1 MGAMLLVYLSATA
14 PVANAL
20 LRPLET
26 RYASFG
32 DLPQP
37 SAHYVVVLGSGYAP
51 RHGVAV
57 TGALEGDGLTRI
69 TEGLRILRLA
79 PGPRC
84 TGRPSKY
91 GVPQY
96 WSKSRRRPPRR
107 ARYFGSR
114 TRALMWPVGR
124 VPCVC
129 WRIGNP
135 VGFVSPTS
143 TFRLAGSTLRKPSAA
158 RAV

>member
-1 MGAMLLVYLSATA
+1 MLDWITAKFAELHSWTFEAIVQPALYRFGFMNWDERTYEGTELFLIGILELLVLY
-14 PVANAL
+14 AL

-79 PGPRC
+79 PTRCADQWRPCRSWQVLPRTHALLVRPPC
-84 TGRPSKY
+84 RPS
-91 GVPQY
+91 P
-96 WSKSRRRPPRR
+96 
-107 ARYFGSR
+107 
-114 TRALMWPVGR
+114 GR
-124 VPCVC
+124 
-129 WRIGNP
+129 
-135 VGFVSPTS
+135 
-143 TFRLAGSTLRKPSAA
+143 AA
-158 RAV
+158 RWTASP